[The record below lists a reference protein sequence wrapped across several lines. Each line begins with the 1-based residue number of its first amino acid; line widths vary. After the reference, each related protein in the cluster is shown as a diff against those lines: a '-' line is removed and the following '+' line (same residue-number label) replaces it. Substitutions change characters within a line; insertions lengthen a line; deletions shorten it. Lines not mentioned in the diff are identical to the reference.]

1 MGAHSGSLPDPEW
14 IGIQEFRHSCVD
26 LLGLA
31 ILSVHDCSS
40 SAYTITP
47 IVRSA
52 RIRKAEYNET
62 SLTRPSPV
70 LSSEVRRE
78 MIQMSDYQTRRLSV
92 ADTAFI

>member
-1 MGAHSGSLPDPEW
+1 MAARSGSPLDPEW
-14 IGIQEFRHSCVD
+14 IGIQESRHSCVD

-31 ILSVHDCSS
+31 ILSVQDFSL

-52 RIRKAEYNET
+52 RIPKAVYNET

-70 LSSEVRRE
+70 LSSEVSRK
-78 MIQMSDYQTRRLSV
+78 MIQVSDYQTRRLSV
-92 ADTAFI
+92 ADTTFI